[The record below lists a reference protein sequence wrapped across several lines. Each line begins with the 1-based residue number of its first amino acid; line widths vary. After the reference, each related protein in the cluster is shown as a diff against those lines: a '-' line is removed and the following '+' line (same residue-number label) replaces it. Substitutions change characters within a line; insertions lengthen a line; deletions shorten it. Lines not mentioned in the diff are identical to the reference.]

1 MAENEAY
8 VRPSWDEYFLEVMHA
23 LAKRATCDRG
33 RTACII
39 VKDNQIVVS
48 GYVGSPPGLPHCDE
62 VGHLMKT
69 VTHEDGTKTSHC
81 MRTIHAEQN
90 AICQAAK
97 RGVSINGATLYCKLA
112 PCRTCAMLLIA
123 AGIKRV
129 VAEFKYHAGG
139 EAEEMLKTAGVEMI
153 FINDQVEQYKNQ
165 K

>member
-1 MAENEAY
+1 MQKKY
-8 VRPSWDEYFLEVMHA
+8 QRPTWDEYFLEVMHA

-33 RTACII
+33 RTACVI

-62 VGHLMKT
+62 VGHLMKK
-69 VTHEDGTKTSHC
+69 VMEEDGSIHEHC

-97 RGVSINGATLYCKLA
+97 RGVSVNGATIYCKLA

-129 VAEFKYHAGG
+129 VAEYKYHAGG
-139 EAEEMLKTAGVEMI
+139 EAEEMLKTAGVS
-153 FINDQVEQYKNQ
+153 VEYIHDETLQYQ